1 MKKFVL
7 MVAMVVSCVCMAQN
21 SHAQT
26 GRDGNTDIDMLSMKN
41 FYAIDIVDVDLA
53 AQEAIYNAYEN
64 CLIKEVYKSNGSGSP
79 IQYKVSLET
88 TDQRNLV
95 VAFDESGHVL
105 KVMLEDEY
113 WRLVRKTDLS
123 ATFLLKAKVILL
135 YLPFETGFPVL
146 LTGQE

>member
-64 CLIKEVYKSNGSGSP
+64 CLIKEVYLSSIRSLSRRLISG
-79 IQYKVSLET
+79 IWLSLST
-88 TDQRNLV
+88 
-95 VAFDESGHVL
+95 
-105 KVMLEDEY
+105 
-113 WRLVRKTDLS
+113 
-123 ATFLLKAKVILL
+123 KAAMC
-135 YLPFETGFPVL
+135 
-146 LTGQE
+146 

>member
-64 CLIKEVYKSNGSGSP
+64 CLIKEVYKSNGSGSR
-79 IQYKVSLET
+79 IRSLSRRLT
-88 TDQRNLV
+88 
-95 VAFDESGHVL
+95 SGI
-105 KVMLEDEY
+105 
-113 WRLVRKTDLS
+113 WLS
-123 ATFLLKAKVILL
+123 LSTKAAM
-135 YLPFETGFPVL
+135 Y
-146 LTGQE
+146 

>member
-53 AQEAIYNAYEN
+53 AQEAIYDAYEN

-88 TDQRNLV
+88 TDQRNLGCR
-95 VAFDESGHVL
+95 FRRKRPVL
-105 KVMLEDEY
+105 KVMPEDEY
-113 WRLVRKTDLS
+113 LAVVRKTDLS
-123 ATFLLKAKVILL
+123 ATFLLKEKVILL

-146 LTGQE
+146 LTGQG

>member
-26 GRDGNTDIDMLSMKN
+26 ADIDMLSMKN

-53 AQEAIYNAYEN
+53 AQEAIYDAYEN

-105 KVMLEDEY
+105 KVMPEDEY
-113 WRLVRKTDLS
+113 LAVRK
-123 ATFLLKAKVILL
+123 KN
-135 YLPFETGFPVL
+135 
-146 LTGQE
+146 

>member
-64 CLIKEVYKSNGSGSP
+64 CSKRCTSRMVAVALSSIRSLSRRLTSG
-79 IQYKVSLET
+79 IWLSLST
-88 TDQRNLV
+88 
-95 VAFDESGHVL
+95 
-105 KVMLEDEY
+105 
-113 WRLVRKTDLS
+113 
-123 ATFLLKAKVILL
+123 KAAM
-135 YLPFETGFPVL
+135 Y
-146 LTGQE
+146 

>member
-1 MKKFVL
+1 

-113 WRLVRKTDLS
+113 LS

>member
-41 FYAIDIVDVDLA
+41 FY
-53 AQEAIYNAYEN
+53 AYEN

-113 WRLVRKTDLS
+113 LAARK
-123 ATFLLKAKVILL
+123 KN
-135 YLPFETGFPVL
+135 
-146 LTGQE
+146 

>member
-79 IQYKVSLET
+79 IQYKSLSRRLT
-88 TDQRNLV
+88 
-95 VAFDESGHVL
+95 SGI
-105 KVMLEDEY
+105 
-113 WRLVRKTDLS
+113 WLS
-123 ATFLLKAKVILL
+123 LSTKAAMC
-135 YLPFETGFPVL
+135 
-146 LTGQE
+146 

>member
-105 KVMLEDEY
+105 KVMPEILNATDRGIGKVSGDGSKSED
-113 WRLVRKTDLS
+113 
-123 ATFLLKAKVILL
+123 
-135 YLPFETGFPVL
+135 LPFRF
-146 LTGQE
+146 

>member
-64 CLIKEVYKSNGSGSP
+64 CLINGSGSP

-105 KVMLEDEY
+105 KVMPEDEY
-113 WRLVRKTDLS
+113 LAVRK
-123 ATFLLKAKVILL
+123 KN
-135 YLPFETGFPVL
+135 
-146 LTGQE
+146 

>member
-1 MKKFVL
+1 MDTPLLTSQSELEAQEKLAADVL
-7 MVAMVVSCVCMAQN
+7 
-21 SHAQT
+21 H
-26 GRDGNTDIDMLSMKN
+26 GNMDIDMLSMKN

-53 AQEAIYNAYEN
+53 AQEAIYDAYEN

-105 KVMLEDEY
+105 KVMPEDEY
-113 WRLVRKTDLS
+113 LAVRK
-123 ATFLLKAKVILL
+123 KN
-135 YLPFETGFPVL
+135 
-146 LTGQE
+146 

>member
-53 AQEAIYNAYEN
+53 ASRKRFTT
-64 CLIKEVYKSNGSGSP
+64 LMKIKLDQRGVYKSNGSGSP
-79 IQYKVSLET
+79 IQYKRLSRDET
-88 TDQRNLV
+88 GS
-95 VAFDESGHVL
+95 AESGC
-105 KVMLEDEY
+105 
-113 WRLVRKTDLS
+113 RFRRKRPCTRKS
-123 ATFLLKAKVILL
+123 CRGRRIS
-135 YLPFETGFPVL
+135 G
-146 LTGQE
+146 GS

>member
-64 CLIKEVYKSNGSGSP
+64 CLIKEVALSSIRSLSRRLTSG
-79 IQYKVSLET
+79 IWLSLST
-88 TDQRNLV
+88 
-95 VAFDESGHVL
+95 
-105 KVMLEDEY
+105 
-113 WRLVRKTDLS
+113 
-123 ATFLLKAKVILL
+123 KAAM
-135 YLPFETGFPVL
+135 Y
-146 LTGQE
+146 

>member
-53 AQEAIYNAYEN
+53 AQEAIYDAYEN
-64 CLIKEVYKSNGSGSP
+64 CLIKEVYK
-79 IQYKVSLET
+79 YKVSLET

-105 KVMLEDEY
+105 KVMPEDEY
-113 WRLVRKTDLS
+113 LAVRK
-123 ATFLLKAKVILL
+123 KN
-135 YLPFETGFPVL
+135 
-146 LTGQE
+146 

>member
-1 MKKFVL
+1 MFKILGYEEVCIDGGYGGF
-7 MVAMVVSCVCMAQN
+7 VCMAQN

-113 WRLVRKTDLS
+113 LAARK
-123 ATFLLKAKVILL
+123 KN
-135 YLPFETGFPVL
+135 
-146 LTGQE
+146 

>member
-53 AQEAIYNAYEN
+53 AQEPIYNAYESKR
-64 CLIKEVYKSNGSGSP
+64 CTSRMVAVALSSIRSLSRRLTSG
-79 IQYKVSLET
+79 IWLSLST
-88 TDQRNLV
+88 
-95 VAFDESGHVL
+95 
-105 KVMLEDEY
+105 
-113 WRLVRKTDLS
+113 
-123 ATFLLKAKVILL
+123 KAAM
-135 YLPFETGFPVL
+135 Y
-146 LTGQE
+146 

>member
-53 AQEAIYNAYEN
+53 AQEAIYDAYEN
-64 CLIKEVYKSNGSGSP
+64 CLIKEVYKSNGSRSEERRVGKECLRLCRSRWSP
-79 IQYKVSLET
+79 Y
-88 TDQRNLV
+88 
-95 VAFDESGHVL
+95 H
-105 KVMLEDEY
+105 
-113 WRLVRKTDLS
+113 
-123 ATFLLKAKVILL
+123 
-135 YLPFETGFPVL
+135 
-146 LTGQE
+146 

>member
-64 CLIKEVYKSNGSGSP
+64 CLIKRCTSRMVAVALSSIRSLSRRLTSG
-79 IQYKVSLET
+79 IWLSLST
-88 TDQRNLV
+88 
-95 VAFDESGHVL
+95 
-105 KVMLEDEY
+105 
-113 WRLVRKTDLS
+113 
-123 ATFLLKAKVILL
+123 KAAM
-135 YLPFETGFPVL
+135 Y
-146 LTGQE
+146 

>member
-79 IQYKVSLET
+79 IQYKSLSRRLT
-88 TDQRNLV
+88 
-95 VAFDESGHVL
+95 SGI
-105 KVMLEDEY
+105 
-113 WRLVRKTDLS
+113 WLS
-123 ATFLLKAKVILL
+123 LSTKAAM
-135 YLPFETGFPVL
+135 Y
-146 LTGQE
+146 

>member
-53 AQEAIYNAYEN
+53 AQEAIYDAYEN

-88 TDQRNLV
+88 TDQPGIWLS
-95 VAFDESGHVL
+95 AFDESGHVL
-105 KVMLEDEY
+105 KVMPG
-113 WRLVRKTDLS
+113 RRIS
-123 ATFLLKAKVILL
+123 
-135 YLPFETGFPVL
+135 G
-146 LTGQE
+146 GS

>member
-1 MKKFVL
+1 MFKILGYEEVCIDGGYG
-7 MVAMVVSCVCMAQN
+7 VSCVCMAQN

-105 KVMLEDEY
+105 KVMPEDEY
-113 WRLVRKTDLS
+113 LAVRK
-123 ATFLLKAKVILL
+123 KN
-135 YLPFETGFPVL
+135 
-146 LTGQE
+146 

>member
-53 AQEAIYNAYEN
+53 AQEAIYNAIRS
-64 CLIKEVYKSNGSGSP
+64 LSRRLTSG
-79 IQYKVSLET
+79 IWLSLST
-88 TDQRNLV
+88 
-95 VAFDESGHVL
+95 
-105 KVMLEDEY
+105 
-113 WRLVRKTDLS
+113 
-123 ATFLLKAKVILL
+123 KAAMC
-135 YLPFETGFPVL
+135 
-146 LTGQE
+146 

>member
-64 CLIKEVYKSNGSGSP
+64 CLI
-79 IQYKVSLET
+79 
-88 TDQRNLV
+88 
-95 VAFDESGHVL
+95 
-105 KVMLEDEY
+105 
-113 WRLVRKTDLS
+113 
-123 ATFLLKAKVILL
+123 ILL

-146 LTGQE
+146 LTGQG

>member
-41 FYAIDIVDVDLA
+41 FYAIDIVDVDL
-53 AQEAIYNAYEN
+53 YNAYEN

-105 KVMLEDEY
+105 KVMPEDEY
-113 WRLVRKTDLS
+113 LAVRK
-123 ATFLLKAKVILL
+123 KN
-135 YLPFETGFPVL
+135 
-146 LTGQE
+146 

>member
-1 MKKFVL
+1 MFKILGYEEVCIDGGYGG
-7 MVAMVVSCVCMAQN
+7 SCVCMAQN

-113 WRLVRKTDLS
+113 LAARK
-123 ATFLLKAKVILL
+123 KN
-135 YLPFETGFPVL
+135 
-146 LTGQE
+146 

>member
-64 CLIKEVYKSNGSGSP
+64 CLIKEVYKSNGSGP

-113 WRLVRKTDLS
+113 LAARK
-123 ATFLLKAKVILL
+123 KN
-135 YLPFETGFPVL
+135 
-146 LTGQE
+146 

>member
-53 AQEAIYNAYEN
+53 AQEAIYNAYQN
-64 CLIKEVYKSNGSGSP
+64 CLIKSNGSGSP

-113 WRLVRKTDLS
+113 LAARK
-123 ATFLLKAKVILL
+123 KN
-135 YLPFETGFPVL
+135 
-146 LTGQE
+146 

>member
-105 KVMLEDEY
+105 KVMPEDEY
-113 WRLVRKTDLS
+113 LAARKKNRFVCHFSLER
-123 ATFLLKAKVILL
+123 KVILL

-146 LTGQE
+146 LTGQG

>member
-64 CLIKEVYKSNGSGSP
+64 CLIKEYKSNGSGSP

-113 WRLVRKTDLS
+113 LAARK
-123 ATFLLKAKVILL
+123 KN
-135 YLPFETGFPVL
+135 
-146 LTGQE
+146 

>member
-1 MKKFVL
+1 MFKILGYEEVCIDGWLWWFR
-7 MVAMVVSCVCMAQN
+7 VSDMAQN

-105 KVMLEDEY
+105 KVMPEDEY
-113 WRLVRKTDLS
+113 LAARK
-123 ATFLLKAKVILL
+123 KN
-135 YLPFETGFPVL
+135 
-146 LTGQE
+146 

>member
-105 KVMLEDEY
+105 KVMPEDEY
-113 WRLVRKTDLS
+113 LAVRKKNCIGCHFSHERKSNIIIFAL
-123 ATFLLKAKVILL
+123 
-135 YLPFETGFPVL
+135 
-146 LTGQE
+146 

>member
-64 CLIKEVYKSNGSGSP
+64 CLIKSLSSIRSLSRRLISG
-79 IQYKVSLET
+79 IWLSLST
-88 TDQRNLV
+88 
-95 VAFDESGHVL
+95 
-105 KVMLEDEY
+105 
-113 WRLVRKTDLS
+113 
-123 ATFLLKAKVILL
+123 KAAMC
-135 YLPFETGFPVL
+135 
-146 LTGQE
+146 